1 MLKRPFLTKR
11 VKKHNNNVSCADEN
25 NFIEIE
31 EVEIEEKQQQSAENV
46 PSCKYCAATIVAR
59 PLRTTVKGK
68 KPALRVIVNSNLRS
82 LIHWIQ
88 ESGRVSGRI
97 TFIDSYELL
106 ASCHVLT

>member
-1 MLKRPFLTKR
+1 M
-11 VKKHNNNVSCADEN
+11 KKQNNNVGCADEN
-25 NFIEIE
+25 NLIEIE

-46 PSCKYCAATIVAR
+46 PSCNYCAATIVAR

-68 KPALRVIVNSNLRS
+68 KSALRVIVNSNWRS

-88 ESGRVSGRI
+88 ESGRVSGRK